1 MATIYQQ
8 GRYVA
13 CVEPSMIVRSFSER
27 CVKMNMTTCICHFF
41 QCNLSRNL
49 VYYVGATKHLAICN
63 LLYLQGSQF
72 M

>member
-1 MATIYQQ
+1 MVTIYQQ

-27 CVKMNMTTCICHFF
+27 CVKMNMTTCICHFS
-41 QCNLSRNL
+41 N
-49 VYYVGATKHLAICN
+49 ATFLGI
-63 LLYLQGSQF
+63 LYIMYLQGFQF